1 MEQAQSYANH
11 KRYVAGYHFVLPAV
25 LLLATLGA
33 ARFLW
38 QTIQW
43 GYMRSF
49 ALTILLLAVAG
60 WMEMWFIRVF
70 PLKAQDRAIRAEEAL
85 RCYVLTGKPPD
96 PRLRLG
102 QLIALRFA
110 SDEEYP
116 ELARRAAEE
125 GLRADAIKQAV
136 RSWRADHHR
145 A

>member
-11 KRYVAGYHFVLPAV
+11 KRYVAGFHFVLPAV
-25 LLLATLGA
+25 LLLATIGA
-33 ARFLW
+33 GRFLW
-38 QTIQW
+38 QTVHW
-43 GYMRSF
+43 GNGRTLAATI
-49 ALTILLLAVAG
+49 ALLIVAG
-60 WMEMWFIRVF
+60 WMEMWYIRVF

-85 RCYVLTGKPPD
+85 RCYHLTGKPPD